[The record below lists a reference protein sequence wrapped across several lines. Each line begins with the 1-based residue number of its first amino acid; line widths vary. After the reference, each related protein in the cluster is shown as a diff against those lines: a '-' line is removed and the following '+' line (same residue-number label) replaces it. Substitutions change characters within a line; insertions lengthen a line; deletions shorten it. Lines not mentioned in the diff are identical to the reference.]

1 MQTSPAKVEHLY
13 MHVPFCAT
21 KCRYCAFYSTPDH
34 PETMAAYVDAV
45 AAELQPW
52 TRRLAPRTIFFG
64 GGTPSLLPP
73 PLLRQLCDSLRQFIT
88 PSGGQGSRRADG
100 VLSSANGSAGAPTGV
115 ASPSRTSPSNAIPM
129 QVDAVPEIVEWTVEC
144 NPATV
149 SPEKMAVFKAAG
161 VNRISL
167 GVQSLEDSLLL
178 TLGRIHTAETALA
191 TYRAL
196 RAAGFD
202 NLNLDLMFGLPGQ
215 TLEQWRTTLVRAIE
229 LQPEHFST
237 YCLSF
242 EEDTEFFKLFQAG
255 HLQHHAERELAM
267 YELAIETLAA
277 AGYHQYEISNFA
289 KPGRE
294 CRHNIAGW
302 EGRDYLG
309 LGPSACSTVAGRR
322 WQNIANIDQYVD
334 GWRASLPASRA
345 ASVPLEPRPPVIEFA
360 EHVSETMRAAERMAF
375 GMRMNAGVPAEV
387 VRGRWDQQVSELL
400 AAELVEWH
408 AGRLQPTKRGILFAD
423 EVAAVF
429 V

>member
-13 MHVPFCAT
+13 IHVPFCAA

-34 PETMAAYVDAV
+34 TETMAAYVDAV

-73 PLLRQLCDSLRQFIT
+73 PLLRQLCDSLRREL
-88 PSGGQGSRRADG
+88 PLHD
-100 VLSSANGSAGAPTGV
+100 L
-115 ASPSRTSPSNAIPM
+115 
-129 QVDAVPEIVEWTVEC
+129 VEWTVEC

-167 GVQSLEDSLLL
+167 GVQSLEDSLLQ

-215 TLEQWRTTLVRAIE
+215 TQEQWRTTLARAIE

-267 YELAIETLAA
+267 YELAIETLTA
-277 AGYHQYEISNFA
+277 AGYNQYEISNFA
-289 KPGRE
+289 KPGQE

-309 LGPSACSTVAGRR
+309 LGPSACSTVARRR
-322 WQNIANIDQYVD
+322 WQNIANLDQYVA

-345 ASVPLEPRPPVIEFA
+345 GSVPLEPRPPVIEFE
-360 EHVSETMRAAERMAF
+360 EHVSEAMRTAERMAF

-387 VRGRWDQQVSELL
+387 VRGQWDQQVSELL

-423 EVAAVF
+423 EVAAAF

>member
-13 MHVPFCAT
+13 IHVPFCAT

-52 TRRLAPRTIFFG
+52 TRRLAPKTIFIG

-73 PLLRQLCDSLRQFIT
+73 PLLQKLFEGLRRFWAVPWIDER
-88 PSGGQGSRRADG
+88 PVELSVGSDRRADR
-100 VLSSANGSAGAPTGV
+100 VLKTRRARRSRPTGDE
-115 ASPSRTSPSNAIPM
+115 P
-129 QVDAVPEIVEWTVEC
+129 QEISKIIEWTVEC

-215 TLEQWRTTLVRAIE
+215 TLEQWRTTLARAID

-267 YELAIETLAA
+267 YELALETLAA
-277 AGYHQYEISNFA
+277 AGYRQYEISNFA

-322 WQNIANIDQYVD
+322 WQNIANIDQYVA

-345 ASVPLEPRPPVIEFA
+345 GSVPLEPSPPVIEFE
-360 EHVSETMRAAERMAF
+360 EHVSETMQAAERAAF
-375 GMRMNAGVPAEV
+375 GLRMNTGVPAEV

-423 EVAAVF
+423 EVAAAF

>member
-1 MQTSPAKVEHLY
+1 
-13 MHVPFCAT
+13 
-21 KCRYCAFYSTPDH
+21 
-34 PETMAAYVDAV
+34 MAAYVDAV
-45 AAELQPW
+45 ATELQLW
-52 TRRLAPRTIFFG
+52 ADRLAPKTIFFG
-64 GGTPSLLPP
+64 GGTPSLLPA
-73 PLLRQLCDSLRQFIT
+73 PLLRQLGDGLR
-88 PSGGQGSRRADG
+88 RELD
-100 VLSSANGSAGAPTGV
+100 LSDLT
-115 ASPSRTSPSNAIPM
+115 
-129 QVDAVPEIVEWTVEC
+129 EWTVEC

-149 SPEKMAVFKAAG
+149 SAEKLAVFQSVG

-167 GVQSLEDSLLL
+167 GVQALDDSLLA
-178 TLGRIHTAETALA
+178 TLGRIHTAEAAVA
-191 TYRAL
+191 TYRVV
-196 RAAGFD
+196 RAAGFE

-215 TLEQWRTTLVRAIE
+215 TLEQWRETLGRAID

-255 HLQHHAERELAM
+255 HLRHHAEQELAM

-277 AGYHQYEISNFA
+277 AGYRQYEISNFS

-322 WQNIANIDQYVD
+322 WQNIANIDRYVEAVS
-334 GWRASLPASRA
+334 GQQSAVSFEEA
-345 ASVPLEPRPPVIEFA
+345 VPPEL
-360 EHVSETMRAAERMAF
+360 HAAEQAAF
-375 GMRMNAGVPAEV
+375 GMRMNRGVPAEV
-387 VRGRWDQQVSELL
+387 VRGRWDQQVGELL
-400 AAELVEWH
+400 AAGLVEWH

-423 EVAAVF
+423 EVAAAF

>member
-1 MQTSPAKVEHLY
+1 
-13 MHVPFCAT
+13 
-21 KCRYCAFYSTPDH
+21 
-34 PETMAAYVDAV
+34 MAAYVGAV
-45 AAELQPW
+45 AAEIQPW
-52 TRRLAPRTIFFG
+52 ADRLVPQTIFFG

-73 PLLRQLCDSLRQFIT
+73 QRFADLCAGLRRDLAFQDL
-88 PSGGQGSRRADG
+88 
-100 VLSSANGSAGAPTGV
+100 
-115 ASPSRTSPSNAIPM
+115 
-129 QVDAVPEIVEWTVEC
+129 VEWTVEC

-149 SPEKMAVFKAAG
+149 SAEKMAVFQAAG

-167 GVQSLEDSLLL
+167 GVQSLEDPLLL
-178 TLGRIHTAETALA
+178 TLGRIHTAETAVA

-196 RAAGFD
+196 RTAGFD

-215 TLEQWRTTLVRAIE
+215 TLEQWRTTLARAIE

-255 HLQHHAERELAM
+255 HLQHHAEQELAM
-267 YELAIETLAA
+267 YELAIETLTA

-289 KPGRE
+289 KPDRE

-322 WQNIANIDQYVD
+322 WQNIANIDQYVAAVNSQRSAV
-334 GWRASLPASRA
+334 GFEEPVPPAQQ
-345 ASVPLEPRPPVIEFA
+345 
-360 EHVSETMRAAERMAF
+360 TAERAAF

-387 VRGRWDQQVSELL
+387 VQGRWDQQVGELL
-400 AAELVEWH
+400 AADLVEWQ

-423 EVAAVF
+423 EIAAVF

>member
-13 MHVPFCAT
+13 IHVPFCAT

-34 PETMAAYVDAV
+34 TETMAAYVDAV

-52 TRRLAPRTIFFG
+52 TRRLVPQTIFFG
-64 GGTPSLLPP
+64 GGTPSVLPA
-73 PLLRQLCDSLRQFIT
+73 PLLQKLFEGLRRFWAVPWIDER
-88 PSGGQGSRRADG
+88 PVELSVGSDRRADR
-100 VLSSANGSAGAPTGV
+100 VLKTRRARRSRPTGNE
-115 ASPSRTSPSNAIPM
+115 P
-129 QVDAVPEIVEWTVEC
+129 QEISKKIEWTVEC

-149 SPEKMAVFKAAG
+149 SPEKMAVLKAAG

-178 TLGRIHTAETALA
+178 TLGRIHTAETALT

-215 TLEQWRTTLVRAIE
+215 RLEQWRTTLARAID

-267 YELAIETLAA
+267 YELAIETLTA
-277 AGYHQYEISNFA
+277 AGYRQYEISNFA

-322 WQNIANIDQYVD
+322 WQNIANIDQYVA
-334 GWRASLPASRA
+334 GWKASLPTSPAGSARQE
-345 ASVPLEPRPPVIEFA
+345 SRPPVIEF
-360 EHVSETMRAAERMAF
+360 EEQVSETMRDAERMAF

-387 VRGRWDQQVSELL
+387 VRGRWDPQVSELL
-400 AAELVEWH
+400 AAELVEWY
-408 AGRLQPTKRGILFAD
+408 AGRLQPTRRGILFAD

>member
-1 MQTSPAKVEHLY
+1 MISGLCDMRAVVWSAQSMQTGPVKVEHLY
-13 MHVPFCAT
+13 IHVPFCAT

-34 PETMAAYVDAV
+34 TETMAAYVDAV
-45 AAELQPW
+45 ATELQLW
-52 TRRLAPRTIFFG
+52 ADRLAPKTIFFG
-64 GGTPSLLPP
+64 GGTPSLLPA
-73 PLLRQLCDSLRQFIT
+73 PLLRQLGDGLR
-88 PSGGQGSRRADG
+88 RELD
-100 VLSSANGSAGAPTGV
+100 LSDLT
-115 ASPSRTSPSNAIPM
+115 
-129 QVDAVPEIVEWTVEC
+129 EWTVEC

-149 SPEKMAVFKAAG
+149 SAEKLAVFQSVG

-167 GVQSLEDSLLL
+167 GVQALDDSLLA
-178 TLGRIHTAETALA
+178 TLGRIHTAEAAVA
-191 TYRAL
+191 TYRVV
-196 RAAGFD
+196 RAAGFE

-215 TLEQWRTTLVRAIE
+215 TLEQWRETLGRAID

-255 HLQHHAERELAM
+255 HLRHHAEQELAM

-277 AGYHQYEISNFA
+277 AGYRQYEISNFS

-322 WQNIANIDQYVD
+322 WQNIANIDRYVEAVS
-334 GWRASLPASRA
+334 GQQSAVSFEEA
-345 ASVPLEPRPPVIEFA
+345 VPPEL
-360 EHVSETMRAAERMAF
+360 HAAEQAAF
-375 GMRMNAGVPAEV
+375 GMRMNRGVPAEV
-387 VRGRWDQQVSELL
+387 VRGRWDQQVGELL
-400 AAELVEWH
+400 AAGLVEWH

-423 EVAAVF
+423 EVAAAF